1 MNGRGFLCL
10 WAVCLLMTSCQK
22 PTGSVCINFSTSVD
36 GHTLQLDTFL
46 YQNASGNQYSVSEV
60 QYFISDVVL
69 TRDDGTEV
77 PILSDSGAHYVDLDI
92 QATLCWKPSDEIP
105 AGHYT
110 SISFVFGLSPRLNH
124 NYFYTNA
131 PENNMAWPGMLG
143 GGYHYM
149 KINGKWKN
157 VEGVEMPFNLHTG
170 RSAVQDGGSDFEDNS
185 FLVTLPLS
193 GFNIGRN
200 ETRTIG
206 LNMNVNNWFVNPNL
220 FDFNVFGGSIMQNAN
235 AQRILKENG
244 ADVFSVLNIDK

>member
-1 MNGRGFLCL
+1 MNGRFFLCGI
-10 WAVCLLMTSCQK
+10 AVCLLMASCQK
-22 PTGSVCINFSTSVD
+22 PSGNVCVNFSTSVD
-36 GHTLQLDTFL
+36 GKTLQLDTFI
-46 YQNASGNQYSVSEV
+46 YENASGNHYLVSEV
-60 QYFISDVVL
+60 QYFISDVKL
-69 TRDDGTEV
+69 IREDGTEV
-77 PILSDSGAHYVDLDI
+77 QILSDSGAHYVDLDI
-92 QATLCWKPSDEIP
+92 PATLRWEPSDEIP

-110 SISFVFGLSPRLNH
+110 AVSFVFGLSPRLNH

-149 KINGKWKN
+149 KINGKWMN
-157 VEGVEMPFNLHTG
+157 TEGVEMPFNLHTG
-170 RSAVQDGGSDFEDNS
+170 RSATQVDGSDFEDNS

-220 FDFNVFGGSIMQNAN
+220 FDFNVFGGSIMQNVT
-235 AQRILKENG
+235 AQHILRENG
-244 ADVFSVLNIDK
+244 VDVFSIEK